1 MNAERTPFDDTI
13 GAHAPADLVV
23 APPRS
28 TTSRRRALMV
38 LGGGGLG
45 LIAAACSSGE
55 SLTSTDT
62 SSTSSS
68 STSTTADSTRSTGA
82 STAVDAS
89 TCTVIPE
96 ETAGPYPGD
105 GSNGVDV
112 LTQDGI
118 VRSDIRSS
126 FGSSRAVADGVPL
139 TITLKVVDA
148 ANGCAPYAGAAVYL
162 WHCDIDGAYSH
173 YAQGLKDENY
183 LRGVQEADSDGTVS
197 FTTIFPAAYSGRW
210 PHAHFEVYPN
220 IDAATSA
227 TGKLA
232 TSQLAFPEDVC
243 DTVYATS
250 GYEQSVTNLSRTSLS
265 TDMVFRDGASLETPT
280 VTGSVDAGYVATLTV
295 PV

>member
-1 MNAERTPFDDTI
+1 
-13 GAHAPADLVV
+13 
-23 APPRS
+23 
-28 TTSRRRALMV
+28 MV

-45 LIAAACSSGE
+45 LIAAACSSGR
-55 SLTSTDT
+55 SLTSSGS

-68 STSTTADSTRSTGA
+68 STNTTAASTTSTAA
-82 STAVDAS
+82 STAVDS
-89 TCTVIPE
+89 TTCTVIPE

-105 GSNGVDV
+105 GSNGVNV
-112 LTQDGI
+112 LSQDGI

-126 FGSSRAVADGVPL
+126 FGFGSAVAEGVPL
-139 TITLKVVDA
+139 TITLEVVDT

-162 WHCDIDGAYSH
+162 WHCNIDGEYSL
-173 YAQGLKDENY
+173 YAQHLQDENY
-183 LRGVQEADSDGTVS
+183 LRGVQETDSNGEVS

-210 PHAHFEVYPN
+210 PHAHFEVYPSVE
-220 IDAATSA
+220 AATSA

-250 GYEQSVTNLSRTSLS
+250 GYEQSVKNLSQTSLS